1 MSFTIDKG
9 LPIPPKGNGPPK
21 ISEDIFE
28 KLLAEMDEGDSVLFP
43 YNKDVDGKPIVY
55 VGPQHLSKHAVDFQ
69 AFLKKKNCTSTG
81 RSLKDGKRIW
91 LLEKGESNE

>member
-1 MSFTIDKG
+1 MDFKVDKG
-9 LPIPPKGNGPPK
+9 LPIPPKGNGPAK
-21 ISEDIFE
+21 ISEDVFE

>member
-1 MSFTIDKG
+1 MDFKVDKG
-9 LPIPPKGNGPPK
+9 LPIPPKRNGPNVVR
-21 ISEDIFE
+21 ENAFQ
-28 KLLAEMDEGDSVLFP
+28 KLLAEMNEGDSGLFP

>member
-1 MSFTIDKG
+1 MDFKVDKG
-9 LPIPPKGNGPPK
+9 LPIPPKGNGPAK
-21 ISEDIFE
+21 ISEDVFE

-81 RSLKDGKRIW
+81 RSIEEGKRIF
-91 LLEKGESNE
+91 LLEKGEPNE